1 MSSDRIDSNNDTANG
16 PVSVSEAELH
26 AWVDGQLSNDR
37 VAAVTDW
44 LLRHPDDAVRVQAWK
59 QQRLAFQSLH
69 RDLLDAPV
77 PIALARAVKPRWSG
91 MEKLAAQAVA
101 ALLLLAVGFGS
112 GWWLHARPN
121 ESGIANSA
129 LPQFVREAAV
139 AYAVYSPEKRHPVE
153 VTADQQAH
161 LVQWLS
167 RRVGADLKAPVLAA
181 DGFELMG
188 GRLLPGEKGEARA
201 QFMYENARGS
211 RVTLHVASLVESQ
224 SHETGAFSFV
234 TTGKTQNF
242 YWVDGKLGY
251 ALSGEVPKSVLA
263 QLAQTSYAQLAK

>member
-1 MSSDRIDSNNDTANG
+1 MSTERTDLNNNPTE
-16 PVSVSEAELH
+16 VTEAELH

-44 LLRHPDDAVRVQAWK
+44 LLRHPEDAVRVQAWK
-59 QQRLAFQSLH
+59 QQRLSFKSLH
-69 RDLLDAPV
+69 RDVLDAPV

-91 MEKLAAQAVA
+91 MEKLAAQAIA
-101 ALLLLAVGFGS
+101 ALLLLAVGFGG
-112 GWWLHARPN
+112 GWWLH
-121 ESGIANSA
+121 SGKYDTGMSSA
-129 LPQFVREAAV
+129 SLPQFVREAAV
-139 AYAVYSPEKRHPVE
+139 AYAVYAPEKRHPVE

-167 RRVGADLKAPVLAA
+167 RRVGADLKAPVLTP

-201 QFMYENARGS
+201 QFMYENAQGN
-211 RVTLHVASLVESQ
+211 RVTLHVASLLGSQ
-224 SHETGAFSFV
+224 TRETGAFSFV
-234 TTGKTQNF
+234 ATGKTQNF

-251 ALSGEVPKSVLA
+251 ALSGDVPKSTLA